1 MGVNV
6 VAETAVDF
14 QMNWTM
20 LMDGVT
26 GLEHTVGLT
35 PLYDDVVRLWAA
47 TGAGNTPTLIVV
59 YNGPAG
65 EQFFH
70 QRERLWEDEKL
81 LRFFP
86 KEALLRFRRT
96 THYFDDDVYA
106 DEMARQMRALYRAGI
121 SVQISGHGQMHGLDK
136 HWEMELLARGGFT
149 PQEILETATIRSAR
163 YLGLDRQLGSIEA
176 GKLADLVIM
185 DANPLDDITNARRI
199 DMVALNGVLY
209 RGADASRVYPNP
221 EPAGR
226 MYYFRGRTDGRAGID
241 GRP

>member
-1 MGVNV
+1 VNV

-35 PLYDDVVRLWAA
+35 PIYDDVVRLWAA

-163 YLGLDRQLGSIEA
+163 YLGLDRQLGSIEP
-176 GKLADLVIM
+176 GKLADLVVM
-185 DANPLDDITNARRI
+185 DANPLDDIRNARRI
-199 DMVALNGVLY
+199 DMVALNGALY

-226 MYYFRGRTDGRAGID
+226 MYFFRGRTDGGAGID